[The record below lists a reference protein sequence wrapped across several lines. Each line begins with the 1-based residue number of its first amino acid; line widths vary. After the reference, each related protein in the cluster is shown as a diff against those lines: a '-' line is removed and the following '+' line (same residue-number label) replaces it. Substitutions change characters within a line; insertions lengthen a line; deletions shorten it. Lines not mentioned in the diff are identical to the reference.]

1 VLDFLNIQIENPCV
15 VLDQENSKTFLKGS
29 PHDKYKFFLRAT
41 GLCQYYLLTYNYL
54 SMLIIVMLLFHSTIS
69 HYCSCA
75 YSTTATALSSTA
87 ITVFAVGTT
96 YTALCSCNNII
107 TANAVLN
114 QALRNLQLV
123 MVW

>member
-1 VLDFLNIQIENPCV
+1 VTDNFFCTVICVTLIWQLDKVLDFLNIQIENPCV

-75 YSTTATALSSTA
+75 YS
-87 ITVFAVGTT
+87 
-96 YTALCSCNNII
+96 YCYCSE
-107 TANAVLN
+107 
-114 QALRNLQLV
+114 
-123 MVW
+123 